1 MESQTSQLKLKENRN
16 KQRKV
21 THGNFW
27 ITKFQTLSTK
37 MSWWQISKNR
47 WKWRHTVETKMWCKE
62 QNHAPIAPVAS
73 KRNMMLLLRGHRLRI
88 LKMETQSLTVENAT
102 WETLSDV
109 PVVLLKDYPHLKKA
123 IRLNSLLII
132 LMPSMLL

>member
-1 MESQTSQLKLKENRN
+1 
-16 KQRKV
+16 
-21 THGNFW
+21 
-27 ITKFQTLSTK
+27 
-37 MSWWQISKNR
+37 
-47 WKWRHTVETKMWCKE
+47 MWCKE

-109 PVVLLKDYPHLKKA
+109 QVVLLKDYPHLKKA
-123 IRLNSLLII
+123 IRLNS
-132 LMPSMLL
+132 